1 MDNLSQLRALEDEFG
16 ANIAI
21 WCFLWSA
28 QPMETQK
35 EINWYQVQGLVLFN
49 ASVRTKIFNFCIIIY
64 FNWRIIILQY
74 LKSFKI

>member
-21 WCFLWSA
+21 WCFLWSV

-64 FNWRIIILQY
+64 FNWRIIILKY